1 MEEETSAG
9 RAAKLLRLILAA
21 GVFSI
26 TACGVIPS
34 AKGSGAAP
42 LNFHEEMDLATP
54 GAAVAV
60 AWSADGSA
68 LAAASNFGGVLTV
81 WDRAGHLVNQIRRI
95 GGGPTLGGSLAFVHG
110 SSQLVFPPPETPNN
124 STALAVWDVSTGQ
137 IIKTVD
143 GPQPGDDS
151 ALNVAEHF
159 MTTPDHA
166 LLAAATRTGGS
177 WKNFRKNVT
186 VYETGSWQALH
197 TAALLQGAPSLCI
210 FANGRLIGVGSVGG
224 GRASI
229 LDIKTGVVVEDF
241 QAYEESKYGS
251 SLLGAIAGSPAGDL
265 IMVGVSSTVLNGGQY
280 WGTPEQREWA
290 EVRDST
296 DAVRLF
302 RVKDGTR
309 MSTFSAAKGPIRQA
323 MWDPKGRFVAF
334 VDNQRGLF
342 LWAPWVGPDYK
353 KIDLPTETLSLA
365 ISPDGDRIAVTTDH
379 GVRVYSIL

>member
-1 MEEETSAG
+1 MEEATSAG
-9 RAAKLLRLILAA
+9 LAAKLLGLVLAA
-21 GVFSI
+21 GVCSI
-26 TACGVIPS
+26 TSCVASAS
-34 AKGSGAAP
+34 AKGSGAAT
-42 LNFHEEMDLATP
+42 LNVRQELDLATP

-60 AWSADGSA
+60 TWSADGSA
-68 LAAASNFGGVLTV
+68 LAAASNYGQVLTV

-95 GGGPTLGGSLAFVHG
+95 GGGPTLGGSLVFVHG
-110 SSQLVFPPPETPNN
+110 SSQLVFPPPETPNK
-124 STALAVWDVSTGQ
+124 STALAVWDVSSGQ

-159 MTTPDHA
+159 VPTPDHA
-166 LLAAATRTGGS
+166 LLAAATRSGGS
-177 WKNFRKNVT
+177 WKNFRKNVI
-186 VYETGSWQALH
+186 VYDTGSWQVVH
-197 TAALLQGAPSLCI
+197 TAALLQGAPSLCVL
-210 FANGRLIGVGSVGG
+210 ANGRLIGAGSVGG

-229 LDIKTGVVVEDF
+229 LDTKTGAIVADF

-265 IMVGVSSTVLNGGQY
+265 ILIGVSSTVLNGGEY
-280 WGTPEQREWA
+280 WGTPEQRAWA
-290 EVRDST
+290 DARDST

-309 MSTFSAAKGPIRQA
+309 VATFSAAKAPIRQA

-342 LWAPWVGPDYK
+342 MWAPWLGPDYK
-353 KIDLPTETLSLA
+353 NIDLPTKTLSLA
-365 ISPDGDRIAVTTDH
+365 ISPDGDRIAVTTDR
-379 GVRVYSIL
+379 GVRVYSIQ